1 MLPNIEVLGIGFTK
15 IKDIR
20 PLAQLKNLESLNLD
34 YNEISDISA
43 LSNLSNLQAVSL
55 EAQSTPTCI
64 SIGSK
69 AHLTRLFL
77 SNNPNLDINSLKTS
91 ALAELTVNESNIQNL
106 NFLKNNPAL
115 TSITMSGNR
124 LTSLAGI
131 EAAKNLTSFT
141 AA

>member
-1 MLPNIEVLGIGFTK
+1 MPNIEVLGIGFTK

-43 LSNLSNLQAVSL
+43 LSSLSGLQAVSL
-55 EAQSTPTCI
+55 EHNQLQDVSALAQ
-64 SIGSK
+64 K

-77 SNNPNLDINSLKTS
+77 SNNPNLDINSLKTL